1 MAYRAEVKVKI
12 VLIALA
18 LLLQSPLVYARANS
32 LGLSLSLAIYFVLFL
47 ALWCSL
53 FAAAMLKSSLLRWAL
68 AVVFA
73 SGSFFSASFLS
84 AMGQELTYDA
94 FVNLWDARGFAE
106 EAAGQFAND
115 LLWGALEASLLFVGI
130 GLAPK
135 VDERRNNYLGA
146 VPALFL
152 IGLSIMFFFRG
163 GDGGRGLPG
172 TFIAPAYAMLLAYD
186 GSLNDPEPRQ
196 PVSLRHMKMRTEGDI
211 VLIVDESIA
220 GQYLDINNPAG
231 VYSGLAQER
240 QNFTIHNFGLAAS
253 ITHCSTGSNLTLRYG
268 GTRENYR
275 QINATGPSIWAY
287 AKAAG
292 LQTIY
297 IDAQRTGGAYQNGMN
312 DAERVAIDQWVQFDK
327 VAVMNRDQAVADRL
341 AQYLNDEKSQ
351 FILINK
357 MGAHFPVQAKYPE
370 NRTRFKPVASRQ
382 QFVNIVEPTE
392 RDTSSVSREEW
403 RLYRNAYRNVVEW
416 NVGAFFDRLFSAVD
430 RSGAVLIY
438 TSDHGQNM
446 HESGEPG
453 NATHCTPEP
462 SIEEGVVP
470 IVVIDGS
477 QTSGVSWRNA
487 ALQNRNATSHYRIFP
502 TILGLMGYEPQAVRN
517 AYGERIDAPSTDKLL
532 FNTMFNARLGRE
544 PSWKLIDV
552 TQIKALRQDDYVSRD
567 GVTVSRHQAN

>member
-1 MAYRAEVKVKI
+1 MKVKI
-12 VLIALA
+12 VLIALS
-18 LLLQSPLVYARANS
+18 LLLQSPFVFARASS
-32 LGLSLSLAIYFVLFL
+32 LGLSASLAIYFVLFL
-47 ALWCSL
+47 ASWFSL
-53 FAAAMLKSSLLRWAL
+53 AAAAMLQSSLLRWAL
-68 AVVFA
+68 ALAFA
-73 SGSFFSASFLS
+73 SGSFFSTSFFS

-106 EAAGQFAND
+106 DAASQFASD
-115 LLWGALEASLLFVGI
+115 LLRGALEASLLLVGI

-135 VDERRNNYLGA
+135 ADERRSNYLGV
-146 VPALFL
+146 VPGFFL
-152 IGLSIMFFFRG
+152 IAVSVLFFFRG
-163 GDGGRGLPG
+163 GEGGRGLPG
-172 TFIAPAYAMLLAYD
+172 ALVAPAYAMVFAYD
-186 GSLNDPEPRQ
+186 GVLNDSGPREPVRI
-196 PVSLRHMKMRTEGDI
+196 RHVKMRAVNDI

-220 GQYLDINNPAG
+220 GQYLDINNPDG

-240 QNFTIHNFGLAAS
+240 QNFTIHNFGIAAS
-253 ITHCSTGSNLTLRYG
+253 ITHCSTGTNLTLRYG

-297 IDAQRTGGAYQNGMN
+297 VDAQRIGGAYQNGMN
-312 DAERVAIDQWVQFDK
+312 DTERNEIDKWVQFDN
-327 VAVMNRDQAVADRL
+327 VSVINRDQAVADRL

-351 FILINK
+351 FILVNK

-382 QFVNIVEPTE
+382 KFVNIVEPTE
-392 RDTSSVSREEW
+392 RDTGSVSREEW
-403 RLYRNAYRNVVEW
+403 RLYRNAYRNVIEW

-430 RSGAVLIY
+430 RSGAVLLY

-470 IVVIDGS
+470 MVVIDGS
-477 QTSGVSWRNA
+477 KTSEVDWRSA

-502 TILGLMGYEPQAVRN
+502 TILALMGYEPQAVRK
-517 AYGERIDAPSTDKLL
+517 AYGEGIDAPTPDKLL
-532 FNTMFNARLGRE
+532 FNARFNARLGRE
-544 PSWKLIDV
+544 PTWKLIDPA
-552 TQIKALRQDDYVSRD
+552 QIKALRQNDYVRGG
-567 GVTVSRHQAN
+567 GVTVSRNEAN